1 MLLSKHKIDSINK
14 IFSNYKIIQPPDYS
28 KIVSDKHIIA
38 SKILRKNFSA
48 PYLSSSIRLEKMNIL
63 SGFDK
68 SVKQF
73 LVKNNKNIKTIYNRK
88 IPNLHDLPQRPD
100 DVRIIDIPQN
110 LPQIIFTKRTSKSQ
124 NLPSVHDNPE
134 FDENLQEVKSEI
146 ALPVENIDDKQPSI
160 PEIPTNINVEKEK
173 NIEKSQKSILAE
185 SIKGKY
191 SLSNENSVIELPPDY
206 STNDEDEYSAY
217 KLINENITS
226 WNVGID
232 KPNRKIYSKLTTV
245 IDNKNNEWETSMLY
259 LDATI
264 DFPAE
269 VIAGKLCDPEFKIK
283 MEKNSKN
290 KIISSETTPYGKIF
304 ELYNYMK
311 MPFPFDDRDMITRKK
326 IWYNYGGIQNATL
339 SHMKSI
345 IHPDYPEKEK
355 PVRGDFINRSEYI
368 KPINTNQ
375 CRIIIA
381 TLMNLKLSRGASLV
395 AKKGPEL
402 QEKRLDEFLE
412 NINK

>member
-146 ALPVENIDDKQPSI
+146 ALPVENVDNKQPSI
-160 PEIPTNINVEKEK
+160 PEIPTNINVEQEK

-185 SIKGKY
+185 SIK
-191 SLSNENSVIELPPDY
+191 V
-206 STNDEDEYSAY
+206 
-217 KLINENITS
+217 NI
-226 WNVGID
+226 I
-232 KPNRKIYSKLTTV
+232 
-245 IDNKNNEWETSMLY
+245 
-259 LDATI
+259 
-264 DFPAE
+264 
-269 VIAGKLCDPEFKIK
+269 
-283 MEKNSKN
+283 
-290 KIISSETTPYGKIF
+290 
-304 ELYNYMK
+304 
-311 MPFPFDDRDMITRKK
+311 
-326 IWYNYGGIQNATL
+326 
-339 SHMKSI
+339 
-345 IHPDYPEKEK
+345 
-355 PVRGDFINRSEYI
+355 
-368 KPINTNQ
+368 
-375 CRIIIA
+375 
-381 TLMNLKLSRGASLV
+381 
-395 AKKGPEL
+395 
-402 QEKRLDEFLE
+402 
-412 NINK
+412 